1 MSPKHKIL
9 IIDDEPDIVEVLVAR
24 LEAMGFHAVGY
35 TKARKALDELKKDTF
50 SVLITDLKM
59 PEMDGMEVLKEA
71 KKIDPD
77 IEVII
82 FTAYGSIEGAVQAI
96 KEGAHDYLVKPFE
109 AIELVAKIEKAI
121 EKRRLKQR
129 VRYLE
134 QEIGDGIEQHIYAES
149 PSMKKVLTLVRQV
162 SSSDATVLVLGES
175 GTGKELVTRML
186 HYESKRREGKLV
198 IMDCGA
204 TPYTLIEAELFGYG
218 RGAFTGAV
226 KDKRGIIEEAD
237 GGTLFLDEIGN
248 ISPEMQTRLLRV
260 LESGEFRRLGEV
272 NQKHVNIR
280 VIAATN
286 VDLKAKVEKGE
297 FREDLFYRLKV
308 FTITLPPLRDRKEDI
323 IGLAQVFLKEFN
335 NKTGKT
341 VTSFSREAM
350 DMLLSH
356 TWPGNV
362 RELKNIIQSAVVLS
376 KGPIITPDEILP
388 SGMFDRTLAV
398 SAFEEGLN
406 PIEAH
411 EKSMLIQAL
420 KKSNWV
426 QKDAAEIL
434 SISRRV
440 MHYKIRK
447 YNIHNEKEQV

>member
-1 MSPKHKIL
+1 MSTKHKIL

-24 LEAMGFHAVGY
+24 LEAMGFYAVGY

-109 AIELVAKIEKAI
+109 AIELVAKIDKAI
-121 EKRRLKQR
+121 EKRGLKQR

-134 QEIGDGIEQHIYAES
+134 QEIGDSIEHHIYAES
-149 PSMKKVLTLVRQV
+149 PAMKKILTLVRQV

-204 TPYTLIEAELFGYG
+204 TPHTLIEAELFGYG

-248 ISPEMQTRLLRV
+248 ISTEMQTRLLRV

-308 FTITLPPLRDRKEDI
+308 FTINLPPLRDRKEDI
-323 IGLAQVFLKEFN
+323 IGLAQVFLKEFS
-335 NKTGKT
+335 NKTGKA
-341 VTSFSREAM
+341 VTGFSREAM

-356 TWPGNV
+356 KWPGNV
-362 RELKNIIQSAVVLS
+362 RELKNIIHSAVVLS

-388 SGMFDRTLAV
+388 SGMFDRT
-398 SAFEEGLN
+398 SAGSDSEEGLN

-426 QKDAAEIL
+426 QKDAAQIL

-447 YNIHNEKEQV
+447 YNIHNEKDQL

>member
-1 MSPKHKIL
+1 MSQKHKIL

-24 LEAMGFHAVGY
+24 LEAMGFYAVGY

-121 EKRRLKQR
+121 EKRGLKQR

-134 QEIGDGIEQHIYAES
+134 QEIGDSIEHHIYAES
-149 PSMKKVLTLVRQV
+149 PAMKKILALVRQV

-204 TPYTLIEAELFGYG
+204 TPHTLIEAELFGYG

-260 LESGEFRRLGEV
+260 LESGEYRRLGEV

-308 FTITLPPLRDRKEDI
+308 FTINLPPLRDRKEDI
-323 IGLAQVFLKEFN
+323 IGLAQVFLTEF
-335 NKTGKT
+335 
-341 VTSFSREAM
+341 
-350 DMLLSH
+350 
-356 TWPGNV
+356 
-362 RELKNIIQSAVVLS
+362 S
-376 KGPIITPDEILP
+376 KQ
-388 SGMFDRTLAV
+388 DRQDRHRLQQGGHGHAPFPFLA
-398 SAFEEGLN
+398 G
-406 PIEAH
+406 
-411 EKSMLIQAL
+411 
-420 KKSNWV
+420 
-426 QKDAAEIL
+426 
-434 SISRRV
+434 
-440 MHYKIRK
+440 
-447 YNIHNEKEQV
+447 

>member
-204 TPYTLIEAELFGYG
+204 TPHTLIEAELFGYG

-237 GGTLFLDEIGN
+237 GGTLA
-248 ISPEMQTRLLRV
+248 RV
-260 LESGEFRRLGEV
+260 LEYCR
-272 NQKHVNIR
+272 QHI
-280 VIAATN
+280 
-286 VDLKAKVEKGE
+286 
-297 FREDLFYRLKV
+297 
-308 FTITLPPLRDRKEDI
+308 
-323 IGLAQVFLKEFN
+323 
-335 NKTGKT
+335 
-341 VTSFSREAM
+341 
-350 DMLLSH
+350 
-356 TWPGNV
+356 
-362 RELKNIIQSAVVLS
+362 
-376 KGPIITPDEILP
+376 
-388 SGMFDRTLAV
+388 
-398 SAFEEGLN
+398 
-406 PIEAH
+406 
-411 EKSMLIQAL
+411 
-420 KKSNWV
+420 
-426 QKDAAEIL
+426 
-434 SISRRV
+434 
-440 MHYKIRK
+440 
-447 YNIHNEKEQV
+447 